1 MRQNVAVM
9 GQAESERRI
18 LAAAENVFAADGLAG
33 ARTEAIAAAAHV
45 NKALLYYY
53 FGSKQRLHRAV
64 LEHLL
69 RQVFHRMDNAA
80 AQVRSPGDRLLAFT
94 AAYFDF
100 MAAHPNYPRLIQR
113 AWMQSGGLF
122 DWMVKTYFRPL
133 LQSLCRTIEEGI
145 QTREFRKVDP
155 QQMAFTIMSLTGSY
169 FATAPLM
176 SRVFERNVL
185 RPDALAIRKR
195 AMLDFLE
202 HGLFLKSAMKTARS
216 R

>member
-1 MRQNVAVM
+1 MRRNIATQDK
-9 GQAESERRI
+9 AESEQRI
-18 LAAAENVFAADGLAG
+18 LTAAENIFAADGLAG
-33 ARTEAIAAAAHV
+33 ARTEAIAEAAHV

-69 RQVFHRMDNAA
+69 RQAFQRMEDAA

-94 AAYFDF
+94 GAYFDF

-133 LQSLCRTIEEGI
+133 LQSLCNTIEEGI
-145 QTREFRKVDP
+145 QAREFRKVDP
-155 QQMAFTIMSLTGSY
+155 RQMAFTIMSLTGSY

-176 SRVFERNVL
+176 SRVFRRNVL
-185 RPDALAIRKR
+185 QPGALAIRKR

-202 HGLFLKSAMKTARS
+202 HGLFLKAARS

>member
-1 MRQNVAVM
+1 MRQNIAAR
-9 GQAESERRI
+9 GNAESERRI
-18 LAAAENVFAADGLAG
+18 LAAAENIFAADGLAG
-33 ARTEAIAAAAHV
+33 ARTDAIAAAAHV

-53 FGSKQRLHRAV
+53 FGSKERLHRAV

-69 RQVFHRMDNAA
+69 RQALERMENAA
-80 AQVRSPGDRLLAFT
+80 AHGGGPGERLLAFT
-94 AAYFDF
+94 EAYFDF

-133 LQSLCRTIEEGI
+133 LHSLCGTIEEGI
-145 QTREFRKVDP
+145 QAREFRKVDP
-155 QQMAFTIMSLTGSY
+155 RQMALTILSLTGSY

-176 SRVFERNVL
+176 SRVFRRNVL
-185 RPDALAIRKR
+185 QPDALVVRKR

-202 HGLFLKSAMKTARS
+202 HGLFTKTARFQ
-216 R
+216 

>member
-1 MRQNVAVM
+1 VRQNIATIVKS
-9 GQAESERRI
+9 ESEQRI
-18 LAAAENVFAADGLAG
+18 LSAAENIFAANGLAG

-64 LEHLL
+64 LEQLL
-69 RQVFHRMDNAA
+69 RQALEQMDAA
-80 AQVRSPGDRLLAFT
+80 AQGGTPGERLLAF
-94 AAYFDF
+94 ADAYFDF
-100 MAAHPNYPRLIQR
+100 LAAHPNYPRLIQR
-113 AWMQSGGLF
+113 AWMQSGGLL
-122 DWMVKTYFRPL
+122 DWMVKSYFRPL
-133 LQSLCRTIEEGI
+133 LRSLCGTIEDGI
-145 QTREFRKVDP
+145 QAGEFRKVDP

-176 SRVFERNVL
+176 SRVFRRNVL
-185 RPDALAIRKR
+185 QPDALATRKR

-202 HGLFLKSAMKTARS
+202 HGLFKKTARS